1 MKLTYRGVTYDYN
14 PPVVEY
20 TESDNVGTYRGV
32 DIRFRSPKKR
42 LVLDSNLDLKYRG
55 VAYQPT
61 VTMVEATPE
70 TAPVAAPA
78 VAAEPVRGL
87 DVPVTEWAR
96 GLMMRHCRA
105 IKNRQ
110 QALLSRSAMEVGMG
124 ANQVANY
131 WGRIQGKIHPTFR
144 TTYDRS
150 AVSLS

>member
-55 VAYQPT
+55 AAYQPA
-61 VTMVEATPE
+61 VTMVESTPAS
-70 TAPVAAPA
+70 APVAAP
-78 VAAEPVRGL
+78 VAASAHTEGL

-96 GLMMRHCRA
+96 SLMLRHCRA

-124 ANQVANY
+124 ADQVSNY

>member
-1 MKLTYRGVTYDYN
+1 MKLTYRGVTYDYT

-42 LVLDSNLDLKYRG
+42 LVLDTNLDLKYRG
-55 VAYQPT
+55 VAYQPS
-61 VTMVEATPE
+61 VTMVEATPA
-70 TAPVAAPA
+70 TTVVAAPA
-78 VAAEPVRGL
+78 AAPAPVGGL
-87 DVPVTEWAR
+87 DVPVTDWAR
-96 GLMMRHCRA
+96 RLMMRHCRA

-110 QALLSRSAMEVGMG
+110 QALLSRSAMEVGMK
-124 ANQVANY
+124 ADQVANY

-150 AVSLS
+150 AVSFS